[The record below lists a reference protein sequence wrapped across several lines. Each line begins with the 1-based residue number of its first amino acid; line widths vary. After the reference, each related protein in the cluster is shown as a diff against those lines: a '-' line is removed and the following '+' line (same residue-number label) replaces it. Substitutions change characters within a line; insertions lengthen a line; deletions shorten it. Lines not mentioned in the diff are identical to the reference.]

1 MSRICTMN
9 AKMNRAATAI
19 AVSLLWSSAAM
30 AEDAVLSGAVTHP
43 LTLDAAT
50 LQTLPA
56 TTITVT
62 FQSGSGEESGT
73 YTGVLVWDLLQ
84 KAGMVNAPGKNMAL
98 RHTLTVTGRDGY
110 AAAIAEG
117 EFDPLYG
124 NKQVLLAYRAADR
137 KASFDHLR
145 LLVPG
150 DLHGG
155 RFVSDVVSIDVK

>member
-1 MSRICTMN
+1 
-9 AKMNRAATAI
+9 
-19 AVSLLWSSAAM
+19 
-30 AEDAVLSGAVTHP
+30 
-43 LTLDAAT
+43 
-50 LQTLPA
+50 
-56 TTITVT
+56 
-62 FQSGSGEESGT
+62 
-73 YTGVLVWDLLQ
+73 
-84 KAGMVNAPGKNMAL
+84 MVNAPGKNMAL

-124 NKQVLLAYRAADR
+124 NKRVPLAYGAADG